1 MEGFGA
7 VFGASWR
14 AFGRSLGPCC
24 GHVGVLGDGFG
35 GFGSRW
41 ETFLRPWRY
50 FEVLREG
57 FRGFRS
63 YLTGFKRFSRG
74 FYSVFT
80 GLHLCYKFTEVFTV
94 CSPRWRAKRAP
105 LASEAS
111 PVGER
116 SELRWRAKRA
126 LCGWL
131 SLAPSLLH
139 LQLLA
144 WDALK
149 IRTAWLTCPYPLF
162 LSPLKWFRYYVY
174 VFTLMQSHCTLCIAL

>member
-1 MEGFGA
+1 MEGFWA

-41 ETFLRPWRY
+41 ETFVSSWRY

-63 YLTGFKRFSRG
+63 YFTGFKRFPQC
-74 FYSVFT
+74 FYRFPSMLQVYKGSHSVF
-80 GLHLCYKFTEVFTV
+80 
-94 CSPRWRAKRAP
+94 AAM
-105 LASEAS
+105 ASKAS

-126 LCGWL
+126 PCG
-131 SLAPSLLH
+131 LLFFSRGGGR
-139 LQLLA
+139 QRRY
-144 WDALK
+144 ALK
-149 IRTAWLTCPYPLF
+149 ICSFPHQSGSLVCRCFHFHGYS
-162 LSPLKWFRYYVY
+162 LSI
-174 VFTLMQSHCTLCIAL
+174 MHNS